1 MGDRQDRQRPRS
13 SSQETSG
20 RLSRQ
25 AIGVSQ
31 AGQRDP
37 GRTTDSRRG
46 TRWMTTLANE
56 PAARPSSPAS
66 EATTSGLMAGKRTCP
81 AGTGGRP
88 STRGRLAG
96 RAGGQLLPRH
106 LLELRA
112 AEAQR
117 VGDPRRVVEVQV
129 VLGVDRVGVEG
140 AVVGVV
146 AFVGVAVVLSSMVPS
161 RL

>member
-1 MGDRQDRQRPRS
+1 MGARQDRQRPRS

-56 PAARPSSPAS
+56 PAASPSSPAS
-66 EATTSGLMAGKRTCP
+66 EATARGLMVG
-81 AGTGGRP
+81 
-88 STRGRLAG
+88 SLAYC
-96 RAGGQLLPRH
+96 QP
-106 LLELRA
+106 
-112 AEAQR
+112 
-117 VGDPRRVVEVQV
+117 
-129 VLGVDRVGVEG
+129 
-140 AVVGVV
+140 
-146 AFVGVAVVLSSMVPS
+146 VAVNAPVGALGWSQSVFF
-161 RL
+161 R